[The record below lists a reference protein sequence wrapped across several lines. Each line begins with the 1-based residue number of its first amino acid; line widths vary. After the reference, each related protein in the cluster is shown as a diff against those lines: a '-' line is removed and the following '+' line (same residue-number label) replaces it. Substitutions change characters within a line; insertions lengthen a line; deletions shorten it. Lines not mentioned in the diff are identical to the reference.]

1 MTINQTIDDVTD
13 SFFLKK
19 KSNEIVNVDGTSY
32 CIKYSDTYNVLGATS
47 MWGKRYEIM
56 MWQFA
61 PDCKLVLSAYPISYD
76 VPRRQLIDR
85 LALMDNI
92 IKRSHDRFNTEF
104 ITVCEPRHYYKPGHP
119 ERYDLCA
126 NVNESV
132 VLKVIP
138 VVTVQQPVTFE
149 QMAVLL

>member
-1 MTINQTIDDVTD
+1 MSILATIDSVTD

-19 KSNEIVNVDGTSY
+19 KSSEIVKVDNTSY
-32 CIKYSDTYNVLGATS
+32 YIKYRDTYNVLVS
-47 MWGKRYEIM
+47 INEWGKSYDIM
-56 MWQFA
+56 TWQFVS
-61 PDCKLVLSAYPISYD
+61 DCKLILSAAPISYD
-76 VPRRQLIDR
+76 VSRRLLVDR
-85 LALMDNI
+85 LALMDSI
-92 IKRSHDRFNTEF
+92 IKRSHECFNTEF

-132 VLKVIP
+132 VLKAKLVIN
-138 VVTVQQPVTFE
+138 QQPVTFD